1 MSEEQNERKSL
12 VEYNEK
18 MYKTLHDW
26 IEGSLIKE
34 TEHFKKMFWDY
45 EQNIIEIWNKLKSDI
60 SVDEALDL
68 LTQFWKL
75 EEEYLQK
82 KEIFKSQLW
91 ERQSTAQILNHS

>member
-1 MSEEQNERKSL
+1 
-12 VEYNEK
+12 
-18 MYKTLHDW
+18 
-26 IEGSLIKE
+26 
-34 TEHFKKMFWDY
+34 MFWDY

-91 ERQSTAQILNHS
+91 EWQETAQILNHS